1 MNLTLPRD
9 TSKPGD
15 ARKGSRPAYFPESNG
30 FVETAIYDRYALR
43 PGMKLSG
50 PAIVEERES
59 TLIIGVRG
67 RALVDERL
75 NVVVDLGELNDG
87 K

>member
-1 MNLTLPRD
+1 MNFMLPHD
-9 TSKPGD
+9 SSKRGD
-15 ARKGSRPAYFPESNG
+15 ARKGSRLAYFPESNG
-30 FVETAIYDRYALR
+30 FVETAIYDRYTLQ
-43 PGMKLSG
+43 PGTKFNG

-59 TLIIGVRG
+59 TLIIGVGG
-67 RALVDERL
+67 RARVDERL

>member
-1 MNLTLPRD
+1 MNFKLSRD
-9 TSKPGD
+9 SSKRSD

-30 FVETAIYDRYALR
+30 FVETAIYDRYVLQ
-43 PGMKLSG
+43 PGMKFNG

-59 TLIIGVRG
+59 TLIIGVGG
-67 RALVDERL
+67 RVHVDERL
-75 NVVVDLGELNDG
+75 NVVVELSELSDG

>member
-1 MNLTLPRD
+1 MNLKLPHD
-9 TSKPGD
+9 SSKRGD

-30 FVETAIYDRYALR
+30 FVETAIYDRYALQ
-43 PGMKLSG
+43 PGMKFNG

-59 TLIIGVRG
+59 TLIVGVRG
-67 RALVDERL
+67 RASVDERL
-75 NVVVDLGELNDG
+75 NVVVELSELNDG

>member
-1 MNLTLPRD
+1 LQLAHDN
-9 TSKPGD
+9 SKRGD

-30 FVETAIYDRYALR
+30 FVETAIYDRYVLQ
-43 PGMKLSG
+43 PGMKFNG

-67 RALVDERL
+67 QARVDDRL
-75 NVVVDLGELNDG
+75 NVVVELGDSNDG